1 MSAIQSN
8 ALPLMKARLNRL
20 PSDSSMDALFSAVL
34 EAAEAGLIKESGAL
48 VEDSPDDLML
58 LVDTAVWDYQSR
70 DKATGMPEWLRYK
83 RKQRFLRLR
92 Q

>member
-8 ALPLMKARLNRL
+8 ALPLMKARLNRI

-34 EAAEAGLIKESGAL
+34 EAAEAGLSKESGAL

-58 LVDTAVWDYQSR
+58 LVDSAVWDYQSR